1 MIGKPTYTEVLQ
13 DLSAKIDGLGELA
26 SRQCPTAPHI
36 KEILAALNKIN
47 GNVRTHGEI
56 LAANQQWIE
65 GRAQIHSALVDQV
78 RVISNRLWV
87 LSGGTGILAAIALVL
102 QAIG

>member
-26 SRQCPTAPHI
+26 SRQ
-36 KEILAALNKIN
+36 KEILAALNQIN
-47 GNVRTHGEI
+47 GNVRTHGET

-65 GRAQIHSALVDQV
+65 GHTQIHTTLNNRV

-102 QAIG
+102 QAIGI